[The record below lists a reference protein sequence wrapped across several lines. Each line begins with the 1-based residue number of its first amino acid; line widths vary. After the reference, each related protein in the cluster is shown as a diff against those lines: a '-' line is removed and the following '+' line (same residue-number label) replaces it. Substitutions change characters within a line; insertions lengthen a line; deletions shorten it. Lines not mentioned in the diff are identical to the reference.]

1 MRKKEVPGNTR
12 KSQTQLCCNRKFK
25 DLIKYTNWTVVWI
38 KVASALLSDISH
50 IANATGKGTG
60 YKKNQSIYTAAC
72 RALSTMHYATP
83 GKKTI
88 PIEEAFRFA
97 LGSESYAKAAR
108 AYLLQVTIVQCAL
121 IYWASI
127 NLFKKR
133 PRKKK
138 YIKKVLFF
146 IMDQK
151 LNCLVKIRIYL
162 KTFFFWDDG
171 VKDTQKFLLT
181 IRNIP

>member
-1 MRKKEVPGNTR
+1 MTYH
-12 KSQTQLCCNRKFK
+12 
-25 DLIKYTNWTVVWI
+25 I
-38 KVASALLSDISH
+38 

-72 RALSTMHYATP
+72 RALSTMLYATP

-121 IYWASI
+121 ISI

-138 YIKKVLFF
+138 I
-146 IMDQK
+146 
-151 LNCLVKIRIYL
+151 
-162 KTFFFWDDG
+162 
-171 VKDTQKFLLT
+171 
-181 IRNIP
+181 